1 MTTPIITF
9 SLPIQ
14 LYSTTNWV
22 RKSGSIPSHRGQLSS
37 LFDNL
42 VDGSSIGVIS
52 MSDLRDDDCIIPI
65 CKFGEYLIAVN
76 VSYMLADKQKI
87 ATNYK
92 AVTKQVSITSRE
104 LIAIYLGYG
113 DPKENIYYMSAG

>member
-9 SLPIQ
+9 NLPTE
-14 LYSTTNWV
+14 LYKATNWV
-22 RKSGSIPSHRGQLSS
+22 RQSGSNPSHRGSLSS
-37 LFDNL
+37 LFGSVVGSNTINVINL
-42 VDGSSIGVIS
+42 
-52 MSDLRDDDCIIPI
+52 SDIWDDDCIIPI

-87 ATNYK
+87 VTNYK
-92 AVTKQVSITSRE
+92 TVIKPITILNRE

-113 DPKENIYYMSAG
+113 DPKENIYYMPVT

>member
-9 SLPIQ
+9 NLPTE
-14 LYSTTNWV
+14 LYKATNWV
-22 RKSGSIPSHRGQLSS
+22 RQSGSTPSHRGQLNT
-37 LFDNL
+37 LFDTIVNKNSVNIINL
-42 VDGSSIGVIS
+42 
-52 MSDLRDDDCIIPI
+52 SDIWDDDSIIPV

-87 ATNYK
+87 VTNYK
-92 AVTKQVSITSRE
+92 TIVKPVTPINRE

-113 DPKENIYYMSAG
+113 DPQENIYYMPVT